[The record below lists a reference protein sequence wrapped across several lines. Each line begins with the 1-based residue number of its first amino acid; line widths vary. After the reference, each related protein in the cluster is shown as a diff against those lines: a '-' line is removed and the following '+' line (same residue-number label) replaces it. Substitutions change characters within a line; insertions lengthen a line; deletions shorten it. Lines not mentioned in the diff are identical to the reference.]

1 MSSYSDDLQIKE
13 ELKKYIPVIFQS
25 VDNKIHYAFV
35 CKKTDIFNIT
45 ENKLYQKY
53 PEYKDSENYFTIG
66 GRKINKCRTFEENNV
81 KYSDIIL
88 LNKYDLE

>member
-1 MSSYSDDLQIKE
+1 MTSYADDLKIKE

-25 VDNKIHYAFV
+25 VDGKINCAFI
-35 CKKTDIFNIT
+35 CKKTDIFNKI

-53 PEYKDSENYFTIG
+53 TEYKDSGNYFTNG
-66 GRKINKCRTFEENNV
+66 GRKINKYRTIEENNV

>member
-1 MSSYSDDLQIKE
+1 MISYANDWKIKE

-25 VDNKIHYAFV
+25 VDNKIHYAFI
-35 CKKTDIFNIT
+35 CKMTDIFNNI

-53 PEYKDSENYFTIG
+53 PEYRETENYFTLG
-66 GRKINKCRTFEENNV
+66 GKKINKCKTFEENNV

-88 LNKYDLE
+88 LNIYDYE

>member
-1 MSSYSDDLQIKE
+1 MTSYADDLKIKE

-25 VDNKIHYAFV
+25 VDGKIHCAFI
-35 CKKTDIFNIT
+35 CKKTDIFNKI

-53 PEYKDSENYFTIG
+53 TEYKDSENYFTLG
-66 GRKINKCRTFEENNV
+66 GRKINKYRTFEENNV

>member
-1 MSSYSDDLQIKE
+1 MTSYADDLKIKE

-25 VDNKIHYAFV
+25 VDEKINCAFI
-35 CKKTDIFNIT
+35 CKKTDIFNMI

-53 PEYKDSENYFTIG
+53 KEYKDSENYFTLG

-88 LNKYDLE
+88 LIIYYLE

>member
-1 MSSYSDDLQIKE
+1 MKIKE

-25 VDNKIHYAFV
+25 VDGKIHCAFI
-35 CKKTDIFNIT
+35 CKKTDIFNKI

-66 GRKINKCRTFEENNV
+66 GRKSNKCRTFEENNV

-88 LNKYDLE
+88 LNKYYLV